1 MKRPVVTSM
10 DIEDMVRTREGSE
23 ELPERALGL
32 AVIHQAIVD
41 LTAKP
46 LSGPQRYGAALF
58 LTGDPKRKAHEA
70 SHADMRA
77 FWCGLANVAPE
88 ALEARVWAKHG
99 PMLRY
104 VLAHPPETPS
114 SKWREL
120 LRRRRAARL
129 RRARTAA

>member
-1 MKRPVVTSM
+1 MGL
-10 DIEDMVRTREGSE
+10 EDMITTREGSE

-58 LTGDPKRKAHEA
+58 LAGDPKRKGREA
-70 SHADMRA
+70 SYADMRA
-77 FWCGLANVAPE
+77 FWCGLADVTPE
-88 ALEARVWAKHG
+88 VLEARVWRQHG
-99 PMLRY
+99 AMLRY
-104 VLAHPPETPS
+104 VLTHPPETPS
-114 SKWREL
+114 SKWRAL

-129 RRARTAA
+129 RRARAAA